1 LLHSVAVDDHAGARL
16 AVDYLLQL
24 GHHSIGYLGTESRP
38 HSNARRQE
46 AYHEALA
53 AAGVR
58 PLSAWIAL
66 GAANEAR
73 QEDDVAAGLE
83 LLPRLLSAGVTA
95 VFCYNDSV
103 ATGAL
108 MACRPC
114 HVGVPEELSVVGFD
128 DIAAARYMLPPLT
141 TVRQPKV
148 EMGELAMHM
157 LLDLLDERQVQD
169 YLLSP
174 ELVVRGSTGL
184 GDRRQ

>member
-73 QEDDVAAGLE
+73 QEDDVAPGLE

-95 VFCYNDSV
+95 GVCFKHPV
-103 ATGAL
+103 
-108 MACRPC
+108 RPGRARARRPWQ
-114 HVGVPEELSVVGFD
+114 VGVAG
-128 DIAAARYMLPPLT
+128 ARGR
-141 TVRQPKV
+141 V
-148 EMGELAMHM
+148 
-157 LLDLLDERQVQD
+157 
-169 YLLSP
+169 
-174 ELVVRGSTGL
+174 
-184 GDRRQ
+184 